1 MNHLT
6 FEEIAQYVSLKK
18 LDEEAFALASKVDTH
33 IRECDQCLELV
44 RAVRTIHDELVKRK
58 RGNDLLT
65 FFDNPPVLDAKTQKR
80 IEQIQSAFRSMEK

>member
-6 FEEIAQYVSLKK
+6 FEEIAKYVSLKK

-65 FFDNPPVLDAKTQKR
+65 FFEDSRVLEEKTKKR
-80 IEQIQSAFRSMEK
+80 IEQIQSTFRSMEK